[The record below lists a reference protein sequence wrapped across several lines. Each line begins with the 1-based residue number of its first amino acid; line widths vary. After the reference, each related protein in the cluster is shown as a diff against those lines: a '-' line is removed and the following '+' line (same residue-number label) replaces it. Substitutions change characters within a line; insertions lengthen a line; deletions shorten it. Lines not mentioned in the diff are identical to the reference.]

1 MWTELWNQRVPLF
14 ILAPLRLC
22 CGYLA
27 LAAGLGK
34 VEAGWLMQ
42 PLLRERLE
50 PMLAAAR
57 ASRLTS
63 LLLQHVLGHALLYS
77 RLVALIEVLGGAAL
91 LVGLCS
97 RYAALLLCAL
107 SLGFLLGGGAVLRD
121 SALLMQSAALLT
133 LCMCSSGRV
142 LGCDALLRPH
152 LPPWL
157 T

>member
-1 MWTELWNQRVPLF
+1 MFMELWNQRIPLL

-27 LAAGLGK
+27 LTAGLGK
-34 VEAGWLMQ
+34 VEAGWLTQ
-42 PLLRERLE
+42 PLLRERVE
-50 PMLAAAR
+50 TMLVAAR
-57 ASRLTS
+57 GARLTS
-63 LLLQHVLGHALLYS
+63 LALHNVAAHALWYG
-77 RLVALIEVLGGAAL
+77 RLVALVEVIAGAAL

-97 RYAALLLCAL
+97 RYAALLLGAL
-107 SLGFLLGGGAVLRD
+107 SLGFLLAGGGLLRD
-121 SALLMQSAALLT
+121 SALLVQSAALLT

-142 LGCDALLRPH
+142 LGIDALLRPH

>member
-27 LAAGLGK
+27 LTAGLGK

-42 PLLRERLE
+42 PLLGERLE
-50 PMLAAAR
+50 SLLAAAHPVR
-57 ASRLTS
+57 GVNLMV
-63 LLLQHVLGHALLYS
+63 QHALAHALFYS
-77 RLVALIEVLGGAAL
+77 RLVALLEVVAGAAL
-91 LVGLCS
+91 LIGLCS
-97 RYAALLLCAL
+97 RYAALALCLLA
-107 SLGFLLGGGAVLRD
+107 LGFLLGSGGLAD
-121 SALLMQSAALLT
+121 GPLLLQGAALLT
-133 LCMCSSGRV
+133 LSLCSSGRA
-142 LGCDALLRPH
+142 LGLDALLRPH